1 MLGKKVFTIYMNKY
15 WLFQSTISEGVTVA
29 NYLETTPGVS
39 KSIIFTGK
47 PTSLEKGF
55 NFQEKK
61 KSFYQISKLWYK
73 M

>member
-29 NYLETTPGVS
+29 NDLETTPGVS

-61 KSFYQISKLWYK
+61 KAFTK
-73 M
+73 